1 LPIQMLTETEA
12 AMVDI
17 SDYRF
22 QVKFIFGEQ
31 RAFVLDLRMKKG
43 KFLPLDEPA
52 SEENFEYQFRCIF
65 EALIRLGVCRSDEK
79 VLCTT
84 FPVRTNLLIFHNVV
98 TMTKALQLLM
108 ADGNPIDEESLACL
122 SPYQTEHITLT
133 GSGDPR

>member
-1 LPIQMLTETEA
+1 MLTEAEA

-17 SDYRF
+17 SECRF

-52 SEENFEYQFRCIF
+52 SGENFEYQFRCICA
-65 EALIRLGVCRSDEK
+65 ALTRLGVCRADEK

-84 FPVRTNLLIFHNVV
+84 FPEGTKWVVR
-98 TMTKALQLLM
+98 A
-108 ADGNPIDEESLACL
+108 GNA
-122 SPYQTEHITLT
+122 
-133 GSGDPR
+133 